1 MAIPSCGLVKR
12 INRFNPGAFVLRA
25 WVLSFFA
32 AAQSFAATL
41 NVPAEYPSIYDA
53 VIAAA
58 DGDSIVVAPGTYVE
72 ETIEVTGRR
81 LFIIGAGR
89 DATFLS
95 SNHFVG
101 FQIRD
106 QADVAMMGFDVTSD
120 GGIGA
125 APSFIVAFATLSIS
139 ECRIHDSSG
148 GGTGGGAI
156 TAGTDANIYC
166 EDVLFLR
173 NTGIVGAVDVTAGNT
188 AHFTRCLFQ
197 DNTTNRS
204 LNGAGGANIAARDV
218 RVVDCDFINNRSI
231 ANFGGLV
238 GGLHVSGDLGGTALI
253 DGCLFV
259 GNEGTDCG
267 AILAQGGG
275 SATIRQCTID
285 RNTGHKD
292 NSAVGVGLSGST
304 TDALVENCI
313 VTGNGPARALGCV
326 ASALTVSCCDI
337 WGNTDDTVCPGG
349 TNNISAD
356 PQFCG
361 VAQWDIQADSPC
373 APGNNPTCGL
383 IGARGVGC
391 GVDVVKQA
399 TWGQVKALWYSR

>member
-1 MAIPSCGLVKR
+1 MKR

-25 WVLSFFA
+25 WVLFFFA

-125 APSFIVAFATLSIS
+125 APSFIVAFATLSMS
-139 ECRIHDSSG
+139 DCRIHDSSG

-188 AHFTRCLFQ
+188 AHFTRCSFQ

-218 RVVDCDFINNRSI
+218 RVVEVLEHPPR
-231 ANFGGLV
+231 
-238 GGLHVSGDLGGTALI
+238 
-253 DGCLFV
+253 
-259 GNEGTDCG
+259 
-267 AILAQGGG
+267 
-275 SATIRQCTID
+275 
-285 RNTGHKD
+285 
-292 NSAVGVGLSGST
+292 
-304 TDALVENCI
+304 
-313 VTGNGPARALGCV
+313 
-326 ASALTVSCCDI
+326 
-337 WGNTDDTVCPGG
+337 
-349 TNNISAD
+349 
-356 PQFCG
+356 
-361 VAQWDIQADSPC
+361 
-373 APGNNPTCGL
+373 
-383 IGARGVGC
+383 
-391 GVDVVKQA
+391 
-399 TWGQVKALWYSR
+399 